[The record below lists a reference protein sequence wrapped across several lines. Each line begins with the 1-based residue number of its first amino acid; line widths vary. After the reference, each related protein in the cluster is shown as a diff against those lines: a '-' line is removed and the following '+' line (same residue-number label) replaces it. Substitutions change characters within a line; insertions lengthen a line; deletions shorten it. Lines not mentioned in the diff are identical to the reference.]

1 MELNQQKKGVRSVVT
16 RTSSI
21 KKGVFAARVA
31 GSQNVNKKV
40 ARSHEHDDEIE
51 EVKVRLK
58 QTTRKGYPMN
68 FIADVSPHIKEI
80 ELKVE
85 PIIIRV
91 IKFDEDSAK
100 EFIEQMSRAQ
110 NTGQSV
116 IPVVIDSYGGQVY
129 SLMSMIGAI
138 RASRI
143 PVATVIEG
151 KSMSCGALLFS
162 FGAEGMRFMD
172 PDATLMIH
180 DVSSG
185 AIGKIEEVKADAKEA
200 ERLNKKVYEMMAR
213 NCGKQPDY
221 FLKLVHEKGHADWYL
236 DAQDAKSH
244 NLANELRLP
253 TLTCK
258 VELKYILD

>member
-1 MELNQQKKGVRSVVT
+1 MAAAASRNADSRKKSLEESEELEEIINL
-16 RTSSI
+16 
-21 KKGVFAARVA
+21 
-31 GSQNVNKKV
+31 SQ
-40 ARSHEHDDEIE
+40 S
-51 EVKVRLK
+51 
-58 QTTRKGYPMN
+58 GYALN
-68 FIADVSPHIKEI
+68 FIADVSPHIKAI
-80 ELKVE
+80 ELRVD

-91 IKFDEDSAK
+91 NKFDEESAK
-100 EFIEQMSRAQ
+100 EFTDLMSRAQ

-129 SLMSMIGAI
+129 SLMSMISAI

-143 PVATVIEG
+143 PVATIIEG
-151 KSMSCGALLFS
+151 KAMSCGALLFS